1 MAQRAVR
8 TPSQG
13 AAYCSFCHDTIDGLQ
28 SRRPEIPEMARV
40 TLESMGQANFIV
52 ARLNVLLAEAQQKK
66 IAVNDEKE
74 DLRLLQITLKEAKIG
89 WHAFNLDGPRTKA
102 DKAIEE
108 GVRIRDQLAKKLGHD

>member
-1 MAQRAVR
+1 
-8 TPSQG
+8 
-13 AAYCSFCHDTIDGLQ
+13 
-28 SRRPEIPEMARV
+28 MARV